1 MHTNMH
7 IEELNFYILTELAT
21 DEFNLYVLTK
31 CDHQC
36 SVNVHAKMCNMSL
49 LMFC

>member
-1 MHTNMH
+1 MFKGVSCKG
-7 IEELNFYILTELAT
+7 EEMPAQT
-21 DEFNLYVLTK
+21 DEFNLYVLSK